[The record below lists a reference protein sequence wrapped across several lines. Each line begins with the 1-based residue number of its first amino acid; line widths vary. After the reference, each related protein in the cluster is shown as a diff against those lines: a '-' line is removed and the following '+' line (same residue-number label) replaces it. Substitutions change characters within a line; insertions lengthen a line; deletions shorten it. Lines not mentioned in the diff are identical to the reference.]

1 MGTIS
6 GRVPLVAAI
15 LVFGMFCSGQE
26 PVKPPL
32 SPRII
37 TATKQVTVFSGTEK
51 QMLAAVQKKDKTA
64 LQPMLADECSIHLPD
79 SDPMPCDEWTDSVM
93 SKDFVLKSFIIR
105 QVSVADLGTAAVVSY
120 DRILESSF
128 KGKNDAG
135 ESYVV
140 DLWKQDG
147 QNWKLTDRYVTQV
160 GSQPVMPK
168 KPIKPTG
175 KE

>member
-1 MGTIS
+1 MQIMVRGAT
-6 GRVPLVAAI
+6 LFAAI
-15 LVFGMFCSGQE
+15 LLFATSWGQE

-37 TATKQVTVFSGTEK
+37 TATKQVTVFSGVEK
-51 QMLAAVQKKDKTA
+51 QMLGAVQKKDKTA
-64 LQPMLADECSIHLPD
+64 LQSMLSDDCAVHLPD
-79 SDPMPCDEWTDSVM
+79 SDPMPCNEWLDSVL
-93 SKDFVLKSFIIR
+93 SNDFILKSFIIR

-120 DRILESSF
+120 DRILESTF
-128 KGKNDAG
+128 KGHNDGG
-135 ESYVV
+135 EFYVV

-147 QNWKLTDRYVTQV
+147 QNWKLTDRYVTKV

-168 KPIKPTG
+168 KPIRPTG